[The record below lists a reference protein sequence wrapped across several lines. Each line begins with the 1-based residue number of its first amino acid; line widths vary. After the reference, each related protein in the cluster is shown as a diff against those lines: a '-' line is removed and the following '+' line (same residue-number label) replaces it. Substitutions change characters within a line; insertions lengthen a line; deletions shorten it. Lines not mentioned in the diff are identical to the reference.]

1 VKEKIIYIVVFFAAF
16 AVTSGGILYM
26 NSHYRDIFKLDFT
39 PINTSP
45 DDYSD
50 QNNSGAAAISRQ
62 DFTEFKTFMQRE
74 FKNEIFDSLRAL
86 YTKSK
91 KIDTVYA
98 KTAKDTSLLDSL
110 SNLSRVLKDTK
121 ERVAFNQKKLSE
133 IETEKH
139 KSIAMQDSSY
149 LEWTKETAKMYES
162 MDPKKAAKII
172 QSYSDNVA
180 RDILY
185 TMRQK
190 KAADILAELN
200 PQTAN
205 RITRA
210 K

>member
-1 VKEKIIYIVVFFAAF
+1 MKEKLIYIIVFLAAF
-16 AVTSGGILYM
+16 AFTTGGILYM
-26 NSHYRDIFKLDFT
+26 NTHYQDIFKFDFT
-39 PINTSP
+39 PINEPAESTGDANKNGAPGITS
-45 DDYSD
+45 
-50 QNNSGAAAISRQ
+50 Q
-62 DFTEFKTFMQRE
+62 DFAEFKTYMQRE
-74 FKNEIFDSLRAL
+74 FRNEFFDSLRAL
-86 YTKSK
+86 YKK
-91 KIDTVYA
+91 NEKIDTVYA
-98 KTAKDTSLLDSL
+98 IAAKDTSLLDSL
-110 SNLSRVLKDTK
+110 SNVSRVLKETK
-121 ERVAFNQKKLSE
+121 TKLIDNQKKLSE
-133 IETEKH
+133 AETAQKNSGTM
-139 KSIAMQDSSY
+139 KDSSY
-149 LEWTKETAKMYES
+149 VAWTKETAKMYES

>member
-1 VKEKIIYIVVFFAAF
+1 MNEKIIYITVFLAAF
-16 AVTSGGILYM
+16 GLTTGGILYL
-26 NSHYRDIFKLDFT
+26 NSHYQDIFKFDFT
-39 PINTSP
+39 PIETPSEYTG
-45 DDYSD
+45 D
-50 QNNSGAAAISRQ
+50 NNGSGSGISSR
-62 DFTEFKTFMQRE
+62 DFAEFKTYMQRE
-74 FKNEIFDSLRAL
+74 FRSEIFDSLRSL
-86 YTKSK
+86 YKKSERV
-91 KIDTVYA
+91 DTVYA
-98 KTAKDTSLLDSL
+98 KVYKDSLLLDSL
-110 SNLSRVLKDTK
+110 SNISRVLEETKDKLVT
-121 ERVAFNQKKLSE
+121 NQKKLYQAE
-133 IETEKH
+133 NGQNNGGR
-139 KSIAMQDSSY
+139 ANDSSY
-149 LEWTKETAKMYES
+149 IAWTKETAKLYES